1 MTSQPSRCVIEV
13 RRIDGAAVVAVR
25 GTVDAL
31 TAPQLEAILQKLVEQ
46 DRLEIVVDL
55 SGVSFLD
62 STGLGAMVK
71 ALKWVKEKGGSLV
84 VVAAD
89 ERIVKVFKITGLD
102 DVMSLTAELDPSLAR
117 S

>member
-1 MTSQPSRCVIEV
+1 MEVIVELGLESREVGSTS
-13 RRIDGAAVVAVR
+13 VVSVS
-25 GTVDAL
+25 GELDVF